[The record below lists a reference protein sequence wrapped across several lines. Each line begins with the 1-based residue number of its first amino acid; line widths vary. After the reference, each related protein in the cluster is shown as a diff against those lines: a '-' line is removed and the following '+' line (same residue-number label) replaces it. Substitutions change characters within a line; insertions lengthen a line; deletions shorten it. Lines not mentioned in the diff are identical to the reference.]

1 MRRGLIDHWN
11 DPELIDLYFTVLV
24 FSTACHTPGQL
35 KAFKDSDHFQ
45 ILLVKSD
52 KGKNIT

>member
-11 DPELIDLYFTVLV
+11 DAELIDLYFTVLV
-24 FSTACHTPGQL
+24 FPTAYHTPGQL

>member
-11 DPELIDLYFTVLV
+11 DAELIDLYFTVLV
-24 FSTACHTPGQL
+24 FPTAYHTPGQL

-45 ILLVKSD
+45 ILLGKSD
-52 KGKNIT
+52 KAKI